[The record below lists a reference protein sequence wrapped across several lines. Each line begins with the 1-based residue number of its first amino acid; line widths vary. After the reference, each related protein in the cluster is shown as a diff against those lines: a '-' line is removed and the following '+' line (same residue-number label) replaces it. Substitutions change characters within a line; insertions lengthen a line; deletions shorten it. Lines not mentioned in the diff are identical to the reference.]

1 MGEFYKF
8 IKELVTTFEPHAN
21 NDFEDFEAFL
31 DQLKNK

>member
-1 MGEFYKF
+1 MYEF
-8 IKELVTTFEPHAN
+8 IKKIVTTFEPHAM